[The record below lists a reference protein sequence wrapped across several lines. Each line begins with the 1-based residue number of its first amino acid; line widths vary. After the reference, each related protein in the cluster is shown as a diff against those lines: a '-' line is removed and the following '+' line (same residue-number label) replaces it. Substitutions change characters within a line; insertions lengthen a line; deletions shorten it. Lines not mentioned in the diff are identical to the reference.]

1 MLLSN
6 DTIESSMRLPAHSSR
21 NPRYSHA
28 TNQESTDLLPD
39 GWPLALIGDASGQ
52 KTGAPKDTNSIPGI
66 FARLV
71 GATFKA
77 CAAAWRA
84 CVGASH
90 WRLLQ
95 LLCSHCF
102 LMSFRPGGEW
112 EA

>member
-6 DTIESSMRLPAHSSR
+6 DTIESSMRLPGHCSR
-21 NPRYSHA
+21 HPRSSHA
-28 TNQESTDLLPD
+28 RNQESTDLLPD

-84 CVGASH
+84 CVGASR
-90 WRLLQ
+90 WRLLRM
-95 LLCSHCF
+95 LVSYGF
-102 LMSFRPGGEW
+102 
-112 EA
+112 